1 MDEVEPGGGG
11 TVLLRNSPQLM
22 DAYLAAKPKSGTLGD
37 QNKGFLRLDPWL
49 AGLKCPQHQRSSARN
64 RRYMEADSLV
74 RGVPVRIVELT
85 GAAGDVFITHP
96 ALLHAPAMNVRA
108 RPRLM
113 MTQRV
118 RALPDTE

>member
-1 MDEVEPGGGG
+1 
-11 TVLLRNSPQLM
+11 
-22 DAYLAAKPKSGTLGD
+22 
-37 QNKGFLRLDPWL
+37 
-49 AGLKCPQHQRSSARN
+49 
-64 RRYMEADSLV
+64 MEADSLV